1 MFRDV
6 PECSMFLILSTARSY
21 LEKFS
26 WRNFPGRFFKNKID
40 IPLNPNTFSIGE
52 GRVTYRGS
60 KLTCSL
66 WRTKLTN
73 LLEYSLGQQQ
83 FELSTGTWSGRAP
96 WRRNR
101 RCFGSG
107 PHRKALVTLVM
118 NKACDFLYPIF
129 DLTKNSISYLWPHP
143 LINTLFQ
150 TCLIIIFLVYTD
162 VKGIVKGFY
171 WWCDRRN
178 DELKRSFF

>member
-96 WRRNR
+96 WRRIPR
-101 RCFGSG
+101 SFGSG

-118 NKACDFLYPIF
+118 NKACDFLYPH
-129 DLTKNSISYLWPHP
+129 LWPDQKFDF
-143 LINTLFQ
+143 LFM
-150 TCLIIIFLVYTD
+150 TFAADTDALNIIHIFRGFCL
-162 VKGIVKGFY
+162 
-171 WWCDRRN
+171 WACQ
-178 DELKRSFF
+178 